1 MRSCITG
8 PVFVDTNVFV
18 YRHDA
23 SDPTKQARAEQWTG
37 LLALGSAG
45 WLSSQVVQE
54 LYATLTRGRR
64 LNFDAA
70 EARQIVEALSVW
82 EPIRID
88 LAILRRAWLIEE
100 HFRLSWWDSLIV
112 AAAQATEC
120 SVLLTEDL
128 QDGQLLDGLRVVDP
142 FASLERSPQPVLEA
156 H

>member
-1 MRSCITG
+1 MTG

-23 SDPTKQARAEQWTG
+23 SDPTKQARAEQWIR
-37 LLALGSAG
+37 LLAIGRTG
-45 WLSSQVVQE
+45 RLSFQVVQE
-54 LYATLTRGRR
+54 IYATLTRGRR
-64 LNFDAA
+64 LSFDPA

-82 EPIRID
+82 KPIQID
-88 LAILRRAWLIEE
+88 LAILRRAWFIEE
-100 HFRLSWWDSLIV
+100 RFRFSWWDALIV

-128 QDGQLLDGLRVVDP
+128 QHGQLLDGLRVVDP
-142 FASLERSPQPVLEA
+142 FASLERSPQQILEA